1 MDQIIALA
9 KQLLPQEVDEDKLA
23 FCADDVQAYI
33 CSFCNTGA
41 IPEGCETLA
50 AKMIAADYDGS
61 LADASL
67 KSVTRGDFSA
77 SYDTAGREG
86 FHSFDQRL
94 ARFRRL
100 KW

>member
-1 MDQIIALA
+1 MDQILDLA
-9 KQLLPQEVDEDKLA
+9 RKLLPQNLDEDKLA
-23 FCADDVQAYI
+23 FCADDVHAYI

-50 AKMIAADYDGS
+50 AKMIAAAYDGS
-61 LADASL
+61 LDNASL

-77 SYDTAGREG
+77 SYDTAGRQG
-86 FHSFDQRL
+86 LAAFDQRL
-94 ARFRRL
+94 ARFRQL